1 MKDFDYYT
9 GCHLT
14 YPTKPKKPVTP
25 TKLTA
30 ENAREL
36 AQALE
41 AFESEMSVYKEER
54 EHYRNNENN
63 LQQEFWDDARV
74 ELGCQ
79 NYTDNIWELCC
90 NKAWMY
96 GHSYGYSEVY
106 QELVEL
112 VEFLE
117 QGLRMLDKASA

>member
-1 MKDFDYYT
+1 MKDFDYYN
-9 GCHLT
+9 GRHLT

-25 TKLTA
+25 SKFTA

-41 AFESEMSVYKEER
+41 AFESEMSVYNEEF
-54 EHYRNNENN
+54 EHWRNNMYN
-63 LQQEFWDDARV
+63 LKQEFWDDARV

-79 NYTDNIWELCC
+79 YFADPVWEICC
-90 NKAWMY
+90 NKAWED
-96 GHSYGYSEVY
+96 GHAYGYSEVY
-106 QELVEL
+106 QELVEI

-117 QGLRMLDKASA
+117 QVFESV